1 MILEDEKMSRKSYIN
16 WILRNSTKVYDKGDV
31 SVHANISVDGLT
43 LKETVGIRV
52 VKGGAMSKS
61 VVVDMSEGKDHTKV
75 LRGIMGAG
83 GLNYRDIENVGV
95 NVTREYNKI
104 KRIREEDNYGIADI
118 LSDFYEMMLERCIT
132 RDERVK
138 VDPNLDVSVLVD
150 KGEYRMKTGVLESMA
165 KELGVEY
172 TLIKSELQKDGLMYK
187 GVKRDDQGKSLDG
200 IKFRLLAIDQQ
211 AMDEAFGSDEEA
223 DQEETASA

>member
-1 MILEDEKMSRKSYIN
+1 MSRKSYIN

-31 SVHANISVDGLT
+31 SVHANISVDGMN

-52 VKGGAMSKS
+52 VKGEAMSIC
-61 VVVDMSEGKDHTKV
+61 VLVDMSEGRDHVKA
-75 LRGIMGAG
+75 LKSILGAG

-95 NVTREYNKI
+95 NVTREYNNI

-150 KGEYRMKTGVLESMA
+150 KGQYRMKTGVLESMA

-200 IKFRLLAIDQQ
+200 IKFRLLAIDQL
-211 AMDEAFGSDEEA
+211 AMDEAFGEGEEA
-223 DQEETASA
+223 DQEDTASA

>member
-1 MILEDEKMSRKSYIN
+1 MSRKSYIN

-31 SVHANISVDGLT
+31 SVHANISVDGMN

-52 VKGGAMSKS
+52 VKGEAMSIC
-61 VVVDMSEGKDHTKV
+61 VLVDMSEGRDHVKA
-75 LRGIMGAG
+75 LKSILGAG

-95 NVTREYNKI
+95 NVTREYNNI

-132 RDERVK
+132 RDERIK

-150 KGEYRMKTGVLESMA
+150 KGQYRMKTGVLERMA

-172 TLIKSELQKDGLMYK
+172 TLIKSELQKDGLMYE

-200 IKFRLLAIDQQ
+200 IKFRLLAIDQL
-211 AMDEAFGSDEEA
+211 AMDEAFGEGEEA
-223 DQEETASA
+223 DQEDTASA

>member
-1 MILEDEKMSRKSYIN
+1 MSRKSYIN

-31 SVHANISVDGLT
+31 SVHANISVDGMN

-52 VKGGAMSKS
+52 VKGEAMSIC
-61 VVVDMSEGKDHTKV
+61 VLVDMSEGRDHVKA
-75 LRGIMGAG
+75 LKSILGAG

-95 NVTREYNKI
+95 NVTREYNNI

-138 VDPNLDVSVLVD
+138 VDPNLDVSVLLD
-150 KGEYRMKTGVLESMA
+150 KGQYRMKTGVLESMA

-200 IKFRLLAIDQQ
+200 IKFRLLAIDQL
-211 AMDEAFGSDEEA
+211 AMDEAFGEGEEV
-223 DQEETASA
+223 DQEDTASA

>member
-1 MILEDEKMSRKSYIN
+1 MSRKSYIN

-31 SVHANISVDGLT
+31 SVHANISVDGMN

-52 VKGGAMSKS
+52 VKGEEMSIC
-61 VVVDMSEGKDHTKV
+61 VLVDMSEGRDHVKA
-75 LRGIMGAG
+75 LKSILGAG

-95 NVTREYNKI
+95 NVTREYNNI

-150 KGEYRMKTGVLESMA
+150 KGQYRMKTGVLERMA

-172 TLIKSELQKDGLMYK
+172 TLIKSELQKDGLMYE

-200 IKFRLLAIDQQ
+200 IKFRLLAIDQL
-211 AMDEAFGSDEEA
+211 AMDEAFGEGEEA
-223 DQEETASA
+223 DQEDTLGA